1 VSEFFGLEFMPHGY
15 CNWRCPESSRSLT
28 AYASS
33 VDEEMC
39 RDAGCDAFIPKPV
52 DAAKLVSKLLLAR
65 VAAAGVS
72 L

>member
-1 VSEFFGLEFMPHGY
+1 VLA
-15 CNWRCPESSRSLT
+15 LT

-39 RDAGCDAFIPKPV
+39 KDAGCDAFIPKPV

-65 VAAAGVS
+65 VADASVS